1 MANKEILK
9 KYNYAIKSL
18 EDKIKILKKDVKYP
32 DGHLINMKDF
42 EDLKKKVDYKTNKNS
57 YVANKEIKDSEKIF
71 IYKDLEIKSSK
82 YLTNMLL
89 NGNEYII
96 VDSSFYKIICEKGKK
111 NSESIEYIYAKN
123 KNELNLTLAKNDVIT
138 FNINEINNRIDAS
151 KLKKKTSESFKEIE
165 KTLENI
171 KKYYNFEIALEND
184 LKLKPKGNNSN
195 KGYLIEKEA
204 LDKWK
209 EKIQYDEI
217 KNKYLTKKNLDKEA
231 KDKLIYLFEK
241 NNLTFFNLIEIKN
254 AELNIKQKIE
264 DFIKT
269 KTLALVSQDFISS
282 LELSNKL
289 KEIEYYIYDNTI
301 EIIFDSNNTLSIKS
315 KDNIIESNSNFVE
328 NNNNQN
334 NNQNIG
340 NNNDFTNDILT
351 ILLNI
356 FLEEKELLN

>member
-1 MANKEILK
+1 MTNKETIK

-18 EDKIKILKKDVKYP
+18 EDKIKILKKDVKY
-32 DGHLINMKDF
+32 NMKDF
-42 EDLKKKVDYKTNKNS
+42 EDLKKKIDYKTNKNS

-96 VDSSFYKIICEKGKK
+96 VDSSFYKKICEKGKK
-111 NSESIEYIYAKN
+111 NPESVEYIYTKN

-217 KNKYLTKKNLDKEA
+217 KNKYLTKKNLDKET

-254 AELNIKQKIE
+254 AELNIYMIIQLKLFLILIILYQLNLKI
-264 DFIKT
+264 
-269 KTLALVSQDFISS
+269 ISS
-282 LELSNKL
+282 NRIQILAK
-289 KEIEYYIYDNTI
+289 
-301 EIIFDSNNTLSIKS
+301 IIIIK
-315 KDNIIESNSNFVE
+315 II
-328 NNNNQN
+328 
-334 NNQNIG
+334 IK
-340 NNNDFTNDILT
+340 ILGIIT
-351 ILLNI
+351 ILLTI
-356 FLEEKELLN
+356 F